1 MDLDRTLLHTDKT
14 LSAYT
19 VKVLKKCQKRGINIM
34 VATARPERETKQY
47 SDLIDFDAMVAS
59 NGARIIYKNQRANYG
74 ICPQSA
80 ERLLN
85 ALNRYP
91 NLRITVETGDCAYS
105 NYPIEDYET
114 VLSLG
119 LMNAVEK
126 YRENLKKQAEAEAAS
141 VSEEDKPIVELVN
154 KRTEAKKAK
163 NFALADSIRD
173 QLKDMG
179 IVVEDTPQGPKWK
192 RI

>member
-1 MDLDRTLLHTDKT
+1 MNPVGEADENDFNAVKAGFVSAMDNDLNTSLAITAVYDALK
-14 LSAYT
+14 A
-19 VKVLKKCQKRGINIM
+19 KVSD
-34 VATARPERETKQY
+34 ATKIA
-47 SDLIDFDAMVAS
+47 LI
-59 NGARIIYKNQRANYG
+59 K
-74 ICPQSA
+74 
-80 ERLLN
+80 
-85 ALNRYP
+85 
-91 NLRITVETGDCAYS
+91 
-105 NYPIEDYET
+105 DYET

-126 YRENLKKQAEAEAAS
+126 HRENLKKQAEAEAAS